1 MIKCWDEQPQNR
13 PSFTELRSKFDG
25 MLTADNQDNSYIDFH
40 CIDPTN
46 LCYLPPQ
53 MLETAGEAHTSMLSL
68 KSGHHDDGITRSATS
83 LKEMLSKSETNIHFQ
98 SPGHKLYSS
107 QSADQMQQAKQA
119 SPAVST
125 SDDQLL
131 NVNRGRPVSM
141 YISSDEAKK
150 ERENPYVDEPSSFKS
165 EASNSMLQSSTS
177 PQRLGTKETM
187 EMKHLSVNA
196 YVESHS
202 SNRDLE
208 CPEIKISPSEDKN

>member
-40 CIDPTN
+40 RIDPTN

-53 MLETAGEAHTSMLSL
+53 MLETGEAHTSMLSL

-107 QSADQMQQAKQA
+107 QSADQMQQAKQVA
-119 SPAVST
+119 SAASSSEAEV
-125 SDDQLL
+125 DQLL

-150 ERENPYVDEPSSFKS
+150 ERENPYVDEPSNFKS

-177 PQRLGTKETM
+177 PQRLGTKETI
-187 EMKHLSVNA
+187 EMKHLSVN
-196 YVESHS
+196 VESHC

-208 CPEIKISPSEDKN
+208 CPEIKICPSEDIN